1 MRRKGILF
9 VILYASLIFC
19 YSCSSSDS
27 TKSHNIKNNEF
38 KKGDYIF
45 SFSDSLGSK
54 LIDGTMTL
62 DTNTEK
68 FSGSYQVTQKYVDT
82 FQGLSTMKGIL
93 SGTYSKAD
101 NKLFIN
107 MNPKLADA
115 NVFINGKVYR
125 DSLVGEWNFTTIMG
139 VQMKGNFIATP
150 KE

>member
-9 VILYASLIFC
+9 VILYTSLIFC

-27 TKSHNIKNNEF
+27 SKHHNLKNNEF
-38 KKGDYIF
+38 KKGDYNF

-62 DTNTEK
+62 DTNAEN
-68 FSGSYQVTQKYVDT
+68 FSGSYQVTQKYVDS
-82 FQGLSTMKGIL
+82 FQGLSTMKGML
-93 SGTYSKAD
+93 SGTYSKMD

-125 DSLVGEWNFTTIMG
+125 DSLVGEWNFTTMMG
-139 VQMKGNFIATP
+139 VQMKGSFIAIP